1 MPRNTLRP
9 AARISL
15 GGAEAIGESA
25 QRVGRGQRPGIAAGR
40 EEAVFQKFT
49 RGERES
55 ATPGVGLGL
64 AICRAI
70 IESHQGKITAAHRP
84 GGGAIFT
91 FTLPLGHAAA
101 GRRTKR
107 RPSMAEPL
115 PVAIL
120 IEDERQIR
128 RFVRT
133 ALEAEGWSV
142 HEAETLRQGLSDA
155 APASPT

>member
-1 MPRNTLRP
+1 MPRSTRRR
-9 AARISL
+9 AARSTL
-15 GGAEAIGESA
+15 SAEV
-25 QRVGRGQRPGIAAGR
+25 VGDRLSVSVSDNGPGLPVGR

-70 IESHQGKITAAHRP
+70 VEAHQGKIV
-84 GGGAIFT
+84 GANRAGRRRAIYV
-91 FTLPLGHAAA
+91 HAAA
-101 GRRTKR
+101 GQSAAGGEEMEAQ
-107 RPSMAEPL
+107 PMAEPL

-120 IEDERQIR
+120 VEDERQIR

-142 HEAETLRQGLSDA
+142 HETDTCGRV
-155 APASPT
+155 